1 MQRSKNWRTSG
12 KGGLFLRDWDGEYA
26 VYNPLSGS
34 THILDVVSG
43 RILRSI
49 IEGDTTMEALRERI
63 AGFLEVPNDQHM
75 ADHIDHSLTT
85 LDELGLIEP
94 DAGC

>member
-1 MQRSKNWRTSG
+1 MSSWNNWRVSG
-12 KGGLFLRDWDGEYA
+12 KGTLFLRDWDGEYA

-49 IEGDTTMEALRERI
+49 IEGDTTLDALRERI

-75 ADHIDHSLTT
+75 AEHIDHSLTA

-94 DAGC
+94 NAGC